1 MEEFRSRPLDYRVN
15 ECKRLANKYQDRV
28 PIIIRPGN
36 ARTPDVPNFRYLV
49 PKDKTVGEFVAIL
62 RRTTKLKSHQALF
75 VLVGTAGSL
84 LTSSSTIMQ
93 AYQEHREEDGFL
105 YVTYTLENTFG

>member
-1 MEEFRSRPLDYRVN
+1 MEEFRSRPLDYRVH
-15 ECKRLANKYQDRV
+15 ECKRLAHKYQDRV

-62 RRTTKLKSHQALF
+62 RRTAKLKSHQALF
-75 VLVGTAGSL
+75 VLVGKGTL
-84 LTSSSTIMQ
+84 PTTTHTMLQ
-93 AYQEHREEDGFL
+93 VYQEHHEEDGFL